1 MNLQAYGISDTL
13 VYRIKQKMK
22 NPLLKDRMKRLLE
35 GVNKYDLQDRVKVRN
50 LVAQSCKI
58 LNERLT
64 PQQTENIV
72 QFVLAQKIDPQ
83 NTFHLIRLWNMFR

>member
-1 MNLQAYGISDTL
+1 MNLQAYGISDAL
-13 VYRIKQKMK
+13 VHRIKQKMK
-22 NPLLKDRMKRLLE
+22 NPLIKDRMKRLLE
-35 GVNKYDLQDRVKVRN
+35 GVNKYDLQDRIKVRN

>member
-1 MNLQAYGISDTL
+1 MNLQAYGISDAL

-35 GVNKYDLQDRVKVRN
+35 GVNKYDLQDRIKVRN

-83 NTFHLIRLWNMFR
+83 NTFHLIKLWNMFR